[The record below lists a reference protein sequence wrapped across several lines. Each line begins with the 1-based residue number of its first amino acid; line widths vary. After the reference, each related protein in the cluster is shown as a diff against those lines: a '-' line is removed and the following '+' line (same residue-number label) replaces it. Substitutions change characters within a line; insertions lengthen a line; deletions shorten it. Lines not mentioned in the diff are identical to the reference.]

1 MKESAKNNEIALTGQ
16 YLGVV
21 EEYLPDKQ
29 STYVRE
35 GQIYATK
42 TGIVNINKD
51 RRAIEIKSHQEE
63 DRKIVKINDII
74 IGTILFLRLYSVG
87 ISFATINNKIH
98 FNSSYFGNIH
108 VSHISHKFIEK
119 ISDAFQI
126 TDIVRAKVIRQ
137 EQNEYSLSTVG
148 KNLGVIHA
156 DCSICGTTLEK
167 IGVNRLRCSRCG
179 NVENRK
185 LASDYGNVT
194 ESLRY

>member
-1 MKESAKNNEIALTGQ
+1 MKESAKNNEIAITGQ

-63 DRKIVKINDII
+63 DRRTVKINDII
-74 IGTILFLRLYSVG
+74 IGTIRFLRLYSVG

-148 KNLGVIHA
+148 NNLGVIHA

-167 IGVNRLRCSRCG
+167 IGVNRLRCPRCG

-194 ESLRY
+194 ENLRY

>member
-1 MKESAKNNEIALTGQ
+1 MKNSAKNNDIVLTGQ

-29 STYVRE
+29 STYVKE
-35 GQIYATK
+35 GQIFATK
-42 TGIVNINKD
+42 TGIVKIDKD
-51 RRAIEIKSHQEE
+51 RRAIEIRGHQEE
-63 DRKIVKINDII
+63 NRKTIKIGDVI
-74 IGTILFLRLYSVG
+74 IGTIRFLRLYSVG
-87 ISFATINNKIH
+87 ISFATINKKIH

-108 VSHISHKFIEK
+108 VSHIAKKFIEK
-119 ISDAFQI
+119 ITDAFQI

-137 EQNEYSLSTVG
+137 EENEYSLSTAG
-148 KNLGVIHA
+148 SDFGVIHA

-167 IGVNRLRCSRCG
+167 IGQDRLRCSRCG

>member
-42 TGIVNINKD
+42 TGIVHINKD

-63 DRKIVKINDII
+63 DRRIVKINDVI
-74 IGTILFLRLYSVG
+74 IGTIRFLRLYSVG

-108 VSHISHKFIEK
+108 VSHISHKYIDK
-119 ISDAFQI
+119 IADAFQI

-167 IGVNRLRCSRCG
+167 IGENRLRCPRCG

-194 ESLRY
+194 ENLRY

>member
-1 MKESAKNNEIALTGQ
+1 MKESAKNNEIAITGQ

-63 DRKIVKINDII
+63 DRRTVKINDII
-74 IGTILFLRLYSVG
+74 IGTLLFLRLYSVG

-148 KNLGVIHA
+148 KDLGVIHA
-156 DCSICGTTLEK
+156 DCSICGTTLER
-167 IGVNRLRCSRCG
+167 IGVNKLRCPRCG

>member
-1 MKESAKNNEIALTGQ
+1 MKESAKNNEIVLTGQ

-51 RRAIEIKSHQEE
+51 RRAIEIKSHQDE
-63 DRKIVKINDII
+63 DRKTVEINDII
-74 IGTILFLRLYSVG
+74 IGTIRFLRLYSVG

-167 IGVNRLRCSRCG
+167 IGVDRLRCPRCG

>member
-1 MKESAKNNEIALTGQ
+1 MKESAKNNDIVLTGQ

-21 EEYLPDKQ
+21 EEYLPDKL

-35 GQIYATK
+35 GQIYATI
-42 TGIVNINKD
+42 TGIVKIDKS
-51 RRAIEIKSHQEE
+51 RRAIEIMSHQDE
-63 DRKIVKINDII
+63 DRKILKIGDII
-74 IGTILFLRLYSVG
+74 IGTIRFLRLYSVG

-108 VSHISHKFIEK
+108 VSHISKRFIEK

-148 KNLGVIHA
+148 NSLGVIHA

-167 IGVNRLRCSRCG
+167 IGVNRLRCPRCG

>member
-1 MKESAKNNEIALTGQ
+1 MKESAKNNEIVLTGQ

-51 RRAIEIKSHQEE
+51 RRAIEIKSYQEE
-63 DRKIVKINDII
+63 DRRTVKINDIV

-167 IGVNRLRCSRCG
+167 IGVDRLRCPRCG

-194 ESLRY
+194 ESLKY

>member
-1 MKESAKNNEIALTGQ
+1 MKESTKNNEIVITGQ

-42 TGIVNINKD
+42 TGIVHIDKN
-51 RRAIEIKSHQEE
+51 RRAIEIKSLQEGK
-63 DRKIVKINDII
+63 RKTIEIGDII
-74 IGTILFLRLYSVG
+74 IGTVRFLRLYSVG
-87 ISFATINNKIH
+87 ISFAAINNKIQ
-98 FNSSYFGNIH
+98 FNNSYLGNIH
-108 VSHISHKFIEK
+108 VSHISKRFIEK

-137 EQNEYSLSTVG
+137 EENEYSLSTVG
-148 KNLGVIHA
+148 KDFGVIHA
-156 DCSICGTTLEK
+156 DCGICGTVLEK
-167 IGVNRLRCSRCG
+167 IGQDKLRCSRCG

-185 LASDYGNVT
+185 LASDYGHVT
-194 ESLRY
+194 ESLKY

>member
-63 DRKIVKINDII
+63 DRRTVKINDIV
-74 IGTILFLRLYSVG
+74 IGTLLFLRLYSVG

-98 FNSSYFGNIH
+98 FNS
-108 VSHISHKFIEK
+108 
-119 ISDAFQI
+119 
-126 TDIVRAKVIRQ
+126 
-137 EQNEYSLSTVG
+137 
-148 KNLGVIHA
+148 
-156 DCSICGTTLEK
+156 
-167 IGVNRLRCSRCG
+167 
-179 NVENRK
+179 
-185 LASDYGNVT
+185 
-194 ESLRY
+194 

>member
-1 MKESAKNNEIALTGQ
+1 MKESAKNNDIVLTGQ

-35 GQIYATK
+35 GQIYATI
-42 TGIVNINKD
+42 TGIVKIDKN
-51 RRAIEIKSHQEE
+51 RRAIEIMSHQDE
-63 DRKIVKINDII
+63 DRKILKIGDII
-74 IGTILFLRLYSVG
+74 IGTIRFLRLYSVG

-108 VSHISHKFIEK
+108 VSHISRRFIEK

-137 EQNEYSLSTVG
+137 
-148 KNLGVIHA
+148 
-156 DCSICGTTLEK
+156 
-167 IGVNRLRCSRCG
+167 
-179 NVENRK
+179 
-185 LASDYGNVT
+185 
-194 ESLRY
+194 

>member
-42 TGIVNINKD
+42 TGIVHINKD

-63 DRKIVKINDII
+63 DRRIVKINDVI
-74 IGTILFLRLYSVG
+74 IGTIRFLRLYSVG

-108 VSHISHKFIEK
+108 VSHISHKYIDK
-119 ISDAFQI
+119 IADAFQI

-148 KNLGVIHA
+148 KIWGLF
-156 DCSICGTTLEK
+156 TL
-167 IGVNRLRCSRCG
+167 IAVY
-179 NVENRK
+179 VEQ
-185 LASDYGNVT
+185 L
-194 ESLRY
+194 

>member
-21 EEYLPDKQ
+21 EEYLPDKH

-51 RRAIEIKSHQEE
+51 RRAIEIKSYQEE
-63 DRKIVKINDII
+63 DRRTVKINDIV
-74 IGTILFLRLYSVG
+74 IGTLLFLRLYSVG

-137 EQNEYSLSTVG
+137 EQNEYRLSTVG
-148 KNLGVIHA
+148 KNFGVIHA

-167 IGVNRLRCSRCG
+167 IGVDRLRCPRCG

>member
-1 MKESAKNNEIALTGQ
+1 MKESAKNKEIVLTGQ

-63 DRKIVKINDII
+63 DRKTVKINDII

-137 EQNEYSLSTVG
+137 EQNEYSLNTVG

-156 DCSICGTTLEK
+156 DCGICGTTLEK
-167 IGVNRLRCSRCG
+167 IGVNKLRCPRCG

>member
-1 MKESAKNNEIALTGQ
+1 MKDSAKNNEIVLTGQ

-29 STYVRE
+29 STYVKE
-35 GQIYATK
+35 GKIFATK
-42 TGIVNINKD
+42 SGIVKIDKE
-51 RRAIEIKSHQEE
+51 RRAIEILSHQEKN
-63 DRKIVKINDII
+63 RKTIKLGDII
-74 IGTILFLRLYSVG
+74 IGTIRFLRLYSVG
-87 ISFATINNKIH
+87 IGFATINKKIH

-108 VSHISHKFIEK
+108 VSHISKRFTEK

-126 TDIVRAKVIRQ
+126 TDIIRAKVIRQ
-137 EQNEYSLSTVG
+137 EENEYSLSTVDN
-148 KNLGVIHA
+148 NLGVIHA

-167 IGVNRLRCSRCG
+167 IGQDRLQCSRCG

>member
-51 RRAIEIKSHQEE
+51 RRAIEIKSYQEE
-63 DRKIVKINDII
+63 DRRTVKINDIV
-74 IGTILFLRLYSVG
+74 IGTLLFLRLYSVG

-148 KNLGVIHA
+148 KNFGVIHA

-167 IGVNRLRCSRCG
+167 IGVDRLRCPRCG

-194 ESLRY
+194 ERLRY

>member
-1 MKESAKNNEIALTGQ
+1 MKDSVKNNEIVLTGQ

-29 STYVRE
+29 STYIKE

-42 TGIVNINKD
+42 TGIVKIDKD
-51 RRAIEIKSHQEE
+51 RRAIEILSHQEK
-63 DRKIVKINDII
+63 DRKTVKIGDVI

-87 ISFATINNKIH
+87 ISFATINKKVQ

-108 VSHISHKFIEK
+108 VSHISKQFIEK

-137 EQNEYSLSTVG
+137 EENEYSLSTAG
-148 KNLGVIHA
+148 KDLGVIHA
-156 DCSICGTTLEK
+156 DCSICGTTLER
-167 IGVNRLRCSRCG
+167 IGQDKLRCSRCG

-185 LASDYGNVT
+185 LANDYGNIL
-194 ESLRY
+194 ENLRY

>member
-42 TGIVNINKD
+42 TGIVHINKD

-63 DRKIVKINDII
+63 DRKIIKINDTI
-74 IGTILFLRLYSVG
+74 IGTIRFLRLYSVG

-137 EQNEYSLSTVG
+137 EQNEYRLSTVG
-148 KNLGVIHA
+148 KNFGVIHA

-167 IGVNRLRCSRCG
+167 IGVDRLRCPRCG

>member
-1 MKESAKNNEIALTGQ
+1 MKESAKNNEIVLTGQ

-51 RRAIEIKSHQEE
+51 RRAIEIKSYQEE
-63 DRKIVKINDII
+63 DRRTVKINDIV
-74 IGTILFLRLYSVG
+74 IGTLLFLRLYSVG

-167 IGVNRLRCSRCG
+167 IGVDRLRCPRCG

>member
-1 MKESAKNNEIALTGQ
+1 MKNSAKNNEIVLTGQ

-21 EEYLPDKQ
+21 EEYLPDKH
-29 STYVRE
+29 STYVKE
-35 GQIYATK
+35 GQIFATK
-42 TGIVNINKD
+42 TGIVKIDKN
-51 RRAIEIKSHQEE
+51 RRAIEILSHQEE
-63 DRKIVKINDII
+63 NRKTVKIGDII
-74 IGTILFLRLYSVG
+74 IGTIRFLRLYSVG
-87 ISFATINNKIH
+87 ISFATINKKIH

-108 VSHISHKFIEK
+108 VSHISKRFIDK

-137 EQNEYSLSTVG
+137 EENEYSLSTVEN
-148 KNLGVIHA
+148 NLGVIHA
-156 DCSICGTTLEK
+156 DCSICGTTLKK
-167 IGVNRLRCSRCG
+167 IGQDRLRCSRCG

>member
-1 MKESAKNNEIALTGQ
+1 MKESVKNNEIALTGQ

-51 RRAIEIKSHQEE
+51 RRAIEIKSYQEE
-63 DRKIVKINDII
+63 DRRTVKINDLV
-74 IGTILFLRLYSVG
+74 IGTLLFLRLYSVG

-137 EQNEYSLSTVG
+137 EQNEYRLSTVG
-148 KNLGVIHA
+148 KNFGVIHA

-167 IGVNRLRCSRCG
+167 IGVDRLRCPRCG

>member
-1 MKESAKNNEIALTGQ
+1 LASVLLRSIIKFIL
-16 YLGVV
+16 
-21 EEYLPDKQ
+21 
-29 STYVRE
+29 
-35 GQIYATK
+35 
-42 TGIVNINKD
+42 IV
-51 RRAIEIKSHQEE
+51 
-63 DRKIVKINDII
+63 
-74 IGTILFLRLYSVG
+74 
-87 ISFATINNKIH
+87 
-98 FNSSYFGNIH
+98 SSYFGNIH

-137 EQNEYSLSTVG
+137 EQNEYRLSTVG
-148 KNLGVIHA
+148 KNFGVIHA

-167 IGVNRLRCSRCG
+167 IGVDRLRCPRCG

>member
-42 TGIVNINKD
+42 TGIVHINKD

-63 DRKIVKINDII
+63 DRRIVKMNDVI
-74 IGTILFLRLYSVG
+74 IGTIRFLRLYSVG

-108 VSHISHKFIEK
+108 VSHISHKYIDK
-119 ISDAFQI
+119 IADAFQI

-167 IGVNRLRCSRCG
+167 IGENRLRCPRCG
-179 NVENRK
+179 NIENRK

-194 ESLRY
+194 ENLRY